1 MAGGGAGGEGDG
13 PGGQGHARQ
22 AAHQEVP
29 RAGQGTAGGYIIV
42 MTSKQTDISLV
53 LDIAKTFFVSILF

>member
-1 MAGGGAGGEGDG
+1 MAGSGAGGEGDG

-53 LDIAKTFFVSILF
+53 